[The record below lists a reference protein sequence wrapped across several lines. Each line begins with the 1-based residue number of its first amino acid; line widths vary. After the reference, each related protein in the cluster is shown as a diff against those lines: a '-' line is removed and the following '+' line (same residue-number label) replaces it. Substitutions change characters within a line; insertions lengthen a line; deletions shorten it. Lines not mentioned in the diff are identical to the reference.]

1 VSSLEGKMSRNIW
14 EKNELRERRRKERV
28 DEKRSYLKGI
38 GYQKTKRALTQGR
51 VGKQHKE
58 TPVMEL

>member
-1 VSSLEGKMSRNIW
+1 MSRNIW